1 MKLTYRDRIIL
12 LVALTVL
19 ILVGG
24 FFALIKPK
32 LSDIKTSKAER
43 TKVNKE
49 WNEKQEIIA
58 KIKPLQNAIN
68 DVYDEATDLANDFV
82 NLVL

>member
-24 FFALIKPK
+24 FFALFIPK
-32 LSDIKTSKAER
+32 LSDIKTS
-43 TKVNKE
+43 
-49 WNEKQEIIA
+49 
-58 KIKPLQNAIN
+58 
-68 DVYDEATDLANDFV
+68 
-82 NLVL
+82 